1 MNNSYVNEF
10 IEKYIDLID
19 QGNWLDF
26 YHLVNNNVKMS
37 VTQSQGQVTE
47 TLFKAGIFPH
57 NEYNIIPPAYLQ
69 LYTPSTGFEFVC
81 PSHITTIDDYA
92 FAMSSITSIKLNEGL
107 KYIRYAAFLKCL
119 DLRYP
124 ITLPKSLEFI
134 ANDAFDGAGTPPK
147 FKVYEGS
154 IGQEWCNTHMYS
166 WELID

>member
-1 MNNSYVNEF
+1 MIKSYVDEF

-19 QGNWLDF
+19 EGKWQDF

-37 VTQSQGQVTE
+37 VTQSQGEVTE
-47 TLFKAGIFPH
+47 RLFKAGIFPH
-57 NEYNIIPPAYLQ
+57 NEYNVIPAAYLQ

-81 PSHITTIDDYA
+81 PAHITTIDDYA
-92 FAMSSITSIKLNEGL
+92 FAMSSLSSIKLNEGL
-107 KYIRYAAFLKCL
+107 KYIRFGAFLKCL

-134 ANDAFDGAGTPPK
+134 ANDAFDGARVPPK
-147 FKVYEGS
+147 FKVYQDS
-154 IGQEWCNTHMYS
+154 IGQKWCDTNMYS